1 MLEYQK
7 CTQTQVL
14 ITFTRTAQI
23 YYNIIIYRLTRARDA
38 PKQSAKCTII
48 PVYQN
53 AYNIE

>member
-7 CTQTQVL
+7 CSTQIQVL

-23 YYNIIIYRLTRARDA
+23 ITCITIHDLTRARE
-38 PKQSAKCTII
+38 PLPQSKARNVR

-53 AYNIE
+53 AHN